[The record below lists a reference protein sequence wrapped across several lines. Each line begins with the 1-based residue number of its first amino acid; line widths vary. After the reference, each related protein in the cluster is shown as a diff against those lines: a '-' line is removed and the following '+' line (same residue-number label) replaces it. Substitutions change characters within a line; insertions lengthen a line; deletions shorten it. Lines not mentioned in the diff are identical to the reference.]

1 MLNRRTLRIKIMQT
15 LFAFDQ
21 CREANNDL
29 AQDLIKERFAPDLN
43 SMEVQDKAALKQ
55 QRKEAIA
62 LYLEKFQDPSIKE
75 SEDKKVND
83 AVKDA
88 LKLVQNNT
96 KKDFSFLKKNLVIE
110 VEKINHWYYSVLGL
124 LLSFEELAASDK
136 KIDFSIFSKNGFIK
150 ALKNDASLQSL
161 LLKAN
166 ATWIYDRTLIQ
177 GWFKDV
183 IKTDK
188 TFQDFCNASASD
200 EESEKSLIK
209 HLVRRLILGDTVIN
223 DYFAEHDIRW
233 TEDHDIVKSLVDK
246 TLKSLDAKQGT
257 VQIQKLSMDWED
269 DLIFMDIL
277 FEKTTQIDPAHKRLI
292 ASNTKNWE
300 VDRLPLL
307 DRVILEMAITELINF
322 PAIPVKV
329 TINEYIELTKHY
341 STPKSAKFVNGILDV
356 IAKEL
361 VSTGVV
367 KKSGR
372 GLIDNK

>member
-1 MLNRRTLRIKIMQT
+1 MQT

-55 QRKEAIA
+55 QKKEAIA
-62 LYLEKFQDPSIKE
+62 LYLEKFEDPSTKK
-75 SEDKKVND
+75 SEDNKVND
-83 AVKDA
+83 AVEEA
-88 LKLVQNNT
+88 LKLVQNDT
-96 KKDFSFLKKNLVIE
+96 KKDFSFLRKNLVIE

-124 LLSFEELAASDK
+124 LLSFEELASSDK
-136 KIDFSIFSKNGFIK
+136 KNDFSIFSKNGFIK
-150 ALKNDASLQSL
+150 ALKNDSSLQSL
-161 LLKAN
+161 LLKDN
-166 ATWIYDRTLIQ
+166 ATWINDRTLIQ

-188 TFQDFCNASASD
+188 TFQDYCHERTSD
-200 EESEKSLIK
+200 AESEKSLIK

-257 VQIQKLSMDWED
+257 IQIQKLSMDWED

-277 FEKTTQIDPAHKRLI
+277 FEKTTQIDPSHKKLI

-307 DRVILEMAITELINF
+307 DRVILEMAITELIYF
-322 PAIPVKV
+322 QAIPVKV

-361 VSTGVV
+361 ISTGVA